1 AEAARW
7 ALDERF
13 DALKLALVAHAV
25 EQGMKGSGGDVASV
39 FAGGV
44 ARYLRYP
51 VDALAKASASGQ
63 YGAALL
69 ASPPVELA
77 RVPAPE
83 LRLVYA
89 FAGESASTTKLI
101 GSVEKRLDEQARAA
115 FVAESDEAGA
125 LLESGITRGD
135 FAPVREAVP
144 RLHQLL
150 CGLGPLET
158 EPMRRILALTQSVG
172 GVGKISGA
180 GGGDGVVLFVPD
192 EAARTEL
199 LAALGARGF
208 LALALQLEPGLR
220 GEPAVSEALAGWL

>member
-1 AEAARW
+1 
-7 ALDERF
+7 
-13 DALKLALVAHAV
+13 
-25 EQGMKGSGGDVASV
+25 V

-51 VDALAKASASGQ
+51 VEGLAKASASGQ

-69 ASPPVELA
+69 SSPPVELA

-101 GSVEKRLDEQARAA
+101 GAVEKRLDEKARAS

-125 LLESGITRGD
+125 LLEGGISRGD
-135 FAPVREAVP
+135 FAAIRESVP

-158 EPMRRILALTQSVG
+158 EPMRRLLALCQSVG

-192 EAARTEL
+192 EGARTEL
-199 LAALGARGF
+199 LEALKARGF
-208 LALALQLEPGLR
+208 LALPLQLEPGLR
-220 GEPAVSEALAGWL
+220 SEPSLSESLAGWL